1 MNRKYLLC
9 NSAAPQAFELPQKQG
24 LDVLVTF
31 SGSGSQRRVGG
42 LDGRQPPWDAATGT
56 PTRTGSGAQPQ
67 RQPGALSV
75 AVAACGAAVSAS
87 KSRSAGPMAEPGV
100 CGG

>member
-42 LDGRQPPWDAATGT
+42 LDGR
-56 PTRTGSGAQPQ
+56 
-67 RQPGALSV
+67 
-75 AVAACGAAVSAS
+75 
-87 KSRSAGPMAEPGV
+87 
-100 CGG
+100 